1 MGRVFI
7 ESFTPHEHRISV
19 NVEGLGA
26 RKFVL
31 PKNFYSEDEQLKG
44 KYRIIEVTE
53 AEAEALQANAMF
65 ASLLAHKKFRILT
78 KTIPMKFQD
87 TKADNSKLEKEL
99 EEVKGKL
106 KKDYITREKY
116 TVLKKE
122 NEKLLKT
129 EAELRNEIASL
140 NKVIVALKKVE

>member
-19 NVEGLGA
+19 SSEGLGE
-26 RKFVL
+26 RKFAL

-53 AEAEALQANAMF
+53 KELELLKTSPVFM
-65 ASLLAHKKFRILT
+65 SLVEHKKFRILT
-78 KTIPMKFQD
+78 NTVPMKFQD
-87 TKADNSKLEKEL
+87 AKVETNRLEKEL

-106 KKDYITREKY
+106 KKDYITKEKY
-116 TVLKKE
+116 SALKKE

-140 NKVIVALKKVE
+140 NEVIVALKKVE